1 MFNSKVFS
9 ESKPKLFLLLLALTV
24 LMRIDT
30 LALSDVELDESV
42 YFLMAKSMVQGH
54 APYSAIWDHKPPGIY
69 AIFYGAFML
78 FGVSTFSMRLVACLA
93 VALSALLSS
102 QIYQR
107 LRPSR
112 AQAPEGE
119 PGSDGWYKLL
129 PALLVVVLFR
139 KSGGEGSNTEVFFTP
154 VVALAVLSLL
164 IGIDEASPLG
174 RRRLALLG
182 AGAAAGAA
190 FWIKL
195 NTIVEIGFAGAAAV
209 LWLAGPMRA
218 RIKRI
223 AEETVLTAL
232 GFVLFSLLAILPFV
246 LTDHLSLLS
255 TSVIDANIRHAGQR
269 MGAQETFRYVM
280 LIFESSILLW
290 TLGLCGLLLR
300 LRTAFDARVDRAF
313 WFVVVWLSGAFISAM
328 APGQPY
334 LHYALETVV
343 PLSVLATLCF
353 EELFLSYLPRSR
365 VLLAA
370 AAFLVLGSAG
380 TQPLLVGMN
389 VGRELSDYA
398 RHRSLH
404 NVDTSRAVGDY
415 IQEHASSS
423 PPTLFVLD
431 GHPIIYHTSGVVPPT
446 KYAFPPFL
454 LDPHFE
460 HVTGID
466 GKTEIARIVAE
477 KPEFIVRRTD
487 PLPVSVETL
496 TEVNAG
502 LATRYHLDRQIHN
515 VEILKRNE

>member
-1 MFNSKVFS
+1 MFNSKVFT
-9 ESKPKLFLLLLALTV
+9 ESKLKLFLLLLALTV
-24 LMRIDT
+24 LIRIDT

-69 AIFYGAFML
+69 AIFYSAFTL

-93 VALSALLSS
+93 VALSALLTA
-102 QIYQR
+102 QIYRR
-107 LRPSR
+107 LRP
-112 AQAPEGE
+112 AE
-119 PGSDGWYKLL
+119 GWYKLL

-154 VVALAVLSLL
+154 VVAAAILWLL
-164 IGIDEASPLG
+164 LGIDETAPL
-174 RRRLALLG
+174 RTRRLALLG

-195 NTIVEIGFAGAAAV
+195 NTIVEVGLAGAAAV
-209 LWLAGPMRA
+209 LWLAGPVRP
-218 RIKRI
+218 RLKRI
-223 AEETVLTAL
+223 GEETALTAL
-232 GFVLFSLLAILPFV
+232 GFVLFGLLALLPFW
-246 LTDHLSLLS
+246 LTDHLTLLK

-290 TLGLCGLLLR
+290 TLVVCGLVLR
-300 LRTAFDARVDRAF
+300 LGTAFDQRLDRAF
-313 WFVVVWLSGAFISAM
+313 WFVLAWLAGAFISAM

-353 EELFLSYLPRSR
+353 EELFLTYLPRSR
-365 VLLAA
+365 VLIAA

-380 TQPLLVGMN
+380 TQPLVVGLN
-389 VGRELSDYA
+389 VGRELSDYVKN
-398 RHRSLH
+398 RSLH

-415 IQEHASSS
+415 IQEQASSS

-460 HVTGID
+460 HVTGVD
-466 GKTEIARIVAE
+466 GKTEIARIVAD

-496 TEVNAG
+496 TQVNAE
-502 LATRYHLDRQIHN
+502 LATRYHIDRQIHN
-515 VEILKRNE
+515 VEILRRND